1 MIHSPVFV
9 NLFLS
14 NLITFMRMCNYVEIV
29 MEDDDDFEDELEE
42 NDFEEEEATLFVSF
56 LSIKFLI

>member
-1 MIHSPVFV
+1 MMHGPVFV
-9 NLFLS
+9 SFSLS

-42 NDFEEEEATLFVSF
+42 NDFEEEEANLFVSF
-56 LSIKFLI
+56 LSIKLLI